1 LPGRYAEAI
10 ERWLQYYPPEQIS
23 ILDGDE
29 LKTNPVSSLS
39 KVSDFLGLAP
49 FPFEQYIKYNQ
60 GKKFFCKYKG
70 DKYDCLG
77 RGKGRSY
84 GRMTSKEWQFLSDY
98 YHLPNM
104 KLYDLLISLKKKI
117 PNWLKK
123 EIDKIEK
130 GKS

>member
-1 LPGRYAEAI
+1 MTYHSRYTSRMLCEECNNYMFYFVTLLCGRH
-10 ERWLQYYPPEQIS
+10 LVIS
-23 ILDGDE
+23 YMKFFI
-29 LKTNPVSSLS
+29 
-39 KVSDFLGLAP
+39 F
-49 FPFEQYIKYNQ
+49 YRYNQ
-60 GKKFFCKYKG
+60 GKKFYCKYKG

-104 KLYDLLISLKKKI
+104 KLYDLLISLNKKI
-117 PNWLKK
+117 PKWLKK

-130 GKS
+130 DKS